1 MNRHLARIHRIGLR
15 LPFLFRWFLY
25 AVITCSWMT
34 GIAFFILREYMVIEG
49 DFGPQMHPLQ
59 FPMLMVHGFCAFL
72 MIFGAG
78 GMLFAH
84 VPHGWKSGR
93 QRILGSVITAV
104 VLLQVFSGYLLYYL
118 DGDFARLISGYIHL
132 AIGLFVPFVLLA
144 HVRTGKTVSVK

>member
-1 MNRHLARIHRIGLR
+1 
-15 LPFLFRWFLY
+15 
-25 AVITCSWMT
+25 
-34 GIAFFILREYMVIEG
+34 MVIEG